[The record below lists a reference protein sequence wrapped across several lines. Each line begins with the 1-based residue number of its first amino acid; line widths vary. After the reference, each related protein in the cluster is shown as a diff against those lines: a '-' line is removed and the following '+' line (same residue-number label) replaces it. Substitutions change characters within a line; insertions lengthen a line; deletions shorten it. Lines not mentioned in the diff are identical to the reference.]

1 MSQTKEEFILR
12 KITKTRGVRGAA
24 SLCALAAISYLMVK
38 YLLTLLFSLGM
49 GLLVPGASMAEPV
62 GFSDTAVE
70 CFNLLIGVGAIATPV
85 SWLLRTTRLE
95 PLDLRL
101 TIPSRW
107 SPGFCLPVFLGVANA
122 ANLLGG
128 VLVRLLGSEG
138 SSVALP
144 AGGPDLAVYFL
155 SLCVVPAITEE
166 VLFRGALQ
174 GLMRPCGS
182 AAATFAP
189 ALLFALL
196 HMDLAQGITAF
207 CCGIFLGWLAER
219 TGSILPGMVLHFANN
234 AIAFL
239 HIYLQLYA
247 PANIA
252 LGMQLFVLLFFPVAA
267 LWLVF
272 QARRQGFHFSA
283 GMRPGVDALA
293 VFTSPAYTVG
303 VVFLAL
309 FSVYQTGLMR

>member
-1 MSQTKEEFILR
+1 MH
-12 KITKTRGVRGAA
+12 KITKIRGVRGAA
-24 SLCALAAISYLMVK
+24 SLCALAAILYLAVK
-38 YLLTLLFSLGM
+38 YLLSLLGSLGM
-49 GLLVPGASMAEPV
+49 GLAVPGASMAEAV
-62 GFSDTAVE
+62 GFSDAVVE
-70 CFNLLIGVGAIATPV
+70 GFTLLIGVGAIAVPV
-85 SWLLRTTRLE
+85 AWLLHSTRLE
-95 PLDLRL
+95 TPDLRL
-101 TIPSRW
+101 TIPSQW
-107 SPGFCLPVFLGVANA
+107 SPAFCLPVFLGVANG

-128 VLVRLLGSEG
+128 VLTRLLGSQ
-138 SSVALP
+138 SSNVTLP
-144 AGGPDLAVYFL
+144 AGGPGLGVYFL
-155 SLCVVPAITEE
+155 SLCLVPAITEE
-166 VLFRGALQ
+166 LFFRGALQ

-182 AAATFAP
+182 AAAVFAP

-219 TGSILPGMVLHFANN
+219 TGSILPGMALHFANN
-234 AIAFL
+234 AIAFV

-252 LGMQLFVLLFFPVAA
+252 LGVQLFVLFFFPVAA

-293 VFTSPAYTVG
+293 VFTSPAYTAG
-303 VVFLAL
+303 VVFLAV